1 MAACCTGKGGVAVI
15 DVAAYIEQS
24 ALAQTQDEAFALFK
38 RVAAGLGFD
47 RTLFAG
53 ANNDTPFRE
62 RYAITTSAPIIF
74 NDFPDQ
80 WTRTYLERGY
90 IAVDPV
96 YAFIRTQWRP
106 VIWDTLPD
114 QMPLDLAQRR
124 VMAEAAASGLHNGVS
139 IPMHGPNGDAFVVS
153 LASRCPGDLGVDRQ
167 LGQLRLIAAQ
177 FFFSLTDI
185 WKTVGMMGRAPA
197 LTPRERECM
206 QWTAAGKSAWEIG
219 QILSISEATVRFHL
233 SNAFARLGAAN
244 RMAAVVRAV
253 RWGLVAV

>member
-1 MAACCTGKGGVAVI
+1 MI
-15 DVAAYIEQS
+15 DVASYIEQS
-24 ALAQTQDEAFALFK
+24 ALAQTPDEAFALF
-38 RVAAGLGFD
+38 RRMAAGLGFD
-47 RTLFAG
+47 RTLLAG
-53 ANNDTPFRE
+53 ASNDATFRA
-62 RYAITTSAPIIF
+62 RYAVTASAPIIF
-74 NDFPDQ
+74 NGFPDH
-80 WTRTYLERGY
+80 WTRAYLERGY
-90 IAVDPV
+90 LAVDPV

-106 VIWDTLPD
+106 VIWATLPD
-114 QMPLDLAQRR
+114 QMSLDPLQKR

-153 LASRCPGDLGVDRQ
+153 LASQYSGDLGVERH
-167 LGQLRLIAAQ
+167 LARLRLVAAQ

-185 WKTVGMMGRAPA
+185 WTSEGRIGEAPA

-233 SNAFARLGAAN
+233 SNAFTRLGAAN

-253 RWGLVAV
+253 RWGLIAV